1 MPKVCIYLPDRLH
14 AEVRRLDLPL
24 SSLAQ
29 EAVER
34 AVADDDRARWLRS
47 QQLRTLR
54 GSPLPRLGTE
64 PPDRCG
70 CPAPTGGD
78 RP

>member
-1 MPKVCIYLPDRLH
+1 MPKVCIYLPERLH

-24 SSLAQ
+24 SGLAQ

-34 AVADDDRARWLRS
+34 AVADDARARWVRH

-54 GSPLPRLGTE
+54 RGPLPDLGCLDGV
-64 PPDRCG
+64 PDG
-70 CPAPTGGD
+70 VTDGAAG
-78 RP
+78 

>member
-34 AVADDDRARWLRS
+34 AVAADARARWVRA
-47 QQLRTLR
+47 QERRTLR
-54 GSPLPRLGTE
+54 PAALPRT
-64 PPDRCG
+64 R
-70 CPAPTGGD
+70 
-78 RP
+78 